1 MANNL
6 LAASD
11 VLRTIGSV
19 LLAILI
25 LLLMITVHE
34 FGHYLAGKIFKF
46 KIEEFSIGFGPAFF
60 KIKRKKSGEL
70 FAVRLIPLGGYCAF
84 AGEDGLEEEHPF
96 FKRKEKGKET
106 AAPEKEAVSGET
118 VLVTAPLAKSANEAP
133 VSEIPPAKE
142 PPVSEIP
149 PVEGTAEGTEKG
161 RKKRPAKGPSRK
173 ELWTEEGAFT
183 TMHPWKRI
191 VVLLAGAIMNYLLA
205 LLLITACLLG
215 YGQTMPAV
223 YTMESAGELPAEYL
237 EYSLKDR
244 DILLKAGGSNLYL
257 TTDLARAVNGKKAG
271 DLIEMVVSRAIG
283 LEKWTD
289 EDGTEHVTF
298 DHREEM
304 TVSVMLRADVSV
316 KNSAD
321 IEGVYQALGIAT
333 PATGS
338 VRFGFFETLGRSFI
352 YSWKIAGSILKIIG
366 ELFTGN
372 LGLSALGG
380 PVTTISTTAT
390 VASRSFR
397 GFLEIAGFIGVNL
410 AVFNLLPVPALDGSK
425 IVFTAIEW
433 ARGRPISRKIEA
445 IIHFAG
451 LIFLIG
457 FAILVDILQ
466 FV

>member
-1 MANNL
+1 M
-6 LAASD
+6 
-11 VLRTIGSV
+11 RTIGSV
-19 LLAILI
+19 VLAILI
-25 LLLMITVHE
+25 LLVMITVHE
-34 FGHYLAGKIFKF
+34 FGHYVAGKIFKF

-70 FAVRLIPLGGYCAF
+70 FAVRLVPLGGYCAF
-84 AGEDGLEEEHPF
+84 AGEDGLEEDPF
-96 FKRKEKGKET
+96 FKEKEKEPSET
-106 AAPEKEAVSGET
+106 PEADETLLLTAPANESVQEPAPTEAPEADET
-118 VLVTAPLAKSANEAP
+118 LLLTAPASESVQEPKAP
-133 VSEIPPAKE
+133 TPVEESKKPPAK
-142 PPVSEIP
+142 
-149 PVEGTAEGTEKG
+149 K
-161 RKKRPAKGPSRK
+161 PSRK
-173 ELWTEEGAFT
+173 ELWTEQGTFT

-191 VVLLAGAIMNYLLA
+191 VVLLAGAFMNYILA

-215 YGQTMPAV
+215 YGQTMPGV
-223 YTMESAGELPAEYL
+223 YTMESAEGVPSEYV
-237 EYSLKDR
+237 EYGLQDR
-244 DILLKAGGSNLYL
+244 DIILKAGGQNLYL

-271 DLIEMVVSRAIG
+271 DMVEMVVSRAVG

-289 EDGTEHVTF
+289 EDGTEHVKF

-304 TVSVMLRADVSV
+304 TISVMLRADVTV

-321 IEGVYQALGIAT
+321 IEGVYTALGIAVSA
-333 PATGS
+333 PGF

-352 YSWKIAGSILKIIG
+352 YSWKIAGSILKVIG

-380 PVTTISTTAT
+380 PVTTISTTAS

-445 IIHFAG
+445 VIHFVG